1 MMRRGLDALAQDVR
15 FGYRAWRRNAA
26 FAVTTIAVLAFGLS
40 ATILV
45 FGIASELLL
54 KRLAVSDPS
63 RVVRIF
69 SNRFSNTPYDHYL
82 AYRDGNRT
90 LSGLGIFAV
99 VSVSLRTTG
108 DPQHVIGM
116 TVSGNYF
123 DLIGVRPAVGRT
135 LTPADDRPNASGAAV
150 ISHEAWQQRFASD
163 PSIVGRAAFIN
174 GAPFTI
180 VGVMRE
186 GYRGEM
192 APFAPEVWVPWNAPG
207 FASASDGQRGQTGPM
222 IGRLG
227 AGVSLR
233 QAQAEF
239 SVLAA
244 SLPSDGAPPARVT
257 VYPAFRLVP
266 ELASSVGLFAG
277 FLLALVALALAITCV
292 NLANLLLARWA
303 ARRHEIAVRL
313 ALGASRRRIVRQLLA
328 ETLLLAAAGSALG
341 WALASAAARLL
352 ARQTLSTPVGPAG
365 LDVAFDW
372 RVFVFATA
380 AMAGTTL
387 AFGLLPAL
395 QSSSVPIRGGLTPGE
410 RAGGPLRTRMRM
422 LLVSGQV
429 ALCATL
435 LIVAALLLRGL
446 QAATEID
453 RGFEAGHVL
462 TASVDLTVRAYSSEN
477 GIAFYSQLSDRL
489 EQLPGVTA
497 VNLVDIVPLTLS
509 NQTRFLVREGDALP
523 QDGTPPPVVHTNA
536 ISPGH
541 FRALA
546 IPRLAGRDFDRT
558 DTPQSTPVAIVNE
571 TLARLL
577 WPGQQAVGRR
587 VQFAGA
593 RTALAPAIEIV
604 GVVRD
609 SKYVTVGENPRPFLY
624 RPLAQSYTPRVTLLV
639 KTAGDPMSL
648 LPVIR
653 TELRRLDP
661 DLPLYNAAPLDIA
674 TAVSRCCRCASHPF
688 WRRRSAWSRLS
699 CRRRGSTG
707 SSPTSFDSA
716 AAKSAFGWLLA
727 PLAGTSH
734 DWSAARVYAGPGP
747 GSSSDC
753 RWRSGWRSCC
763 ERCFTASVRATPSR
777 SPASRVC

>member
-1 MMRRGLDALAQDVR
+1 
-15 FGYRAWRRNAA
+15 
-26 FAVTTIAVLAFGLS
+26 
-40 ATILV
+40 
-45 FGIASELLL
+45 
-54 KRLAVSDPS
+54 
-63 RVVRIF
+63 
-69 SNRFSNTPYDHYL
+69 
-82 AYRDGNRT
+82 
-90 LSGLGIFAV
+90 
-99 VSVSLRTTG
+99 
-108 DPQHVIGM
+108 
-116 TVSGNYF
+116 
-123 DLIGVRPAVGRT
+123 
-135 LTPADDRPNASGAAV
+135 
-150 ISHEAWQQRFASD
+150 
-163 PSIVGRAAFIN
+163 
-174 GAPFTI
+174 
-180 VGVMRE
+180 MRE

-207 FASASDGQRGQTGPM
+207 FASASDGQGGQTGPM

-674 TAVSRCCRCASHPF
+674 TAVSLLPVRIASILATAVSVVAF
-688 WRRRSAWSRLS
+688 VLSATGIYGVVAYLIRQRRREIGIRLALGAT
-699 CRRRGSTG
+699 RRDIARLVGRQGLRWAGAGLVVGLSMAIG
-707 SSPTSFDSA
+707 VA
-716 AAKSAFGWLLA
+716 QLLRTV
-727 PLAGTSH
+727 LYG
-734 DWSAARVYAGPGP
+734 VGPGDAVAFA
-747 GSSSDC
+747 GVSSLLMATAYAAC
-753 RWRSGWRSCC
+753 WIPARRS
-763 ERCFTASVRATPSR
+763 SR
-777 SPASRVC
+777 MNPLTCLREE